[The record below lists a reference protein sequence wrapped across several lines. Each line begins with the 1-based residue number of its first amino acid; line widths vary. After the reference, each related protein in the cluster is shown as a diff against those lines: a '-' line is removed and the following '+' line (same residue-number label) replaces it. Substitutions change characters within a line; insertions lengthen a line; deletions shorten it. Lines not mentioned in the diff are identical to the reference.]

1 MKHELRRNVILQ
13 ELLENRLAEGGEKEQ
28 LEFLGQAVER
38 FVGGGEESDGGRPGD
53 RAVIPVA
60 PFNSIRE
67 SHPLKGRA
75 LKMGS
80 N

>member
-13 ELLENRLAEGGEKEQ
+13 ELLENRLAEGGEKEK

-38 FVGGGEESDGGRPGD
+38 FVGGGEESDSGRPRD
-53 RAVIPVA
+53 CAIIPVA

-67 SHPLKGRA
+67 SNPLKGRA